1 MIAQILLAP
10 PRATA
15 LLALAGTLLL
25 GACASTPAGEPDDGV
40 VYQRAAIMDVAR
52 PQANGG
58 IYHASGDMRLFEDI
72 KARQVGDILT
82 IMLVESTSG
91 SKSSDTSLSKSSSV
105 AVSPPMFGDTL
116 RPNIALNMDSDNAFA
131 GESGSTQRN
140 SLSGNIAVTITEVL
154 PNGNLVVRGE
164 KWIEINQGKEY
175 IRLSGVV
182 RPRDVR
188 PNNTLYSTQVADARI
203 SYSGT
208 GATENVNV
216 VGWAARLVFSSLFP
230 F

>member
-1 MIAQILLAP
+1 MTILRFPFFRIAGCFLVAS
-10 PRATA
+10 A
-15 LLALAGTLLL
+15 LLL
-25 GACASTPAGEPDDGV
+25 GGCASTPTQEPDDGV

-58 IYHASGDMRLFEDI
+58 IYNASGDLRLFEDI

-91 SKSSDTSLSKSSSV
+91 SKSSDTSLSKSSSM

-154 PNGNLVVRGE
+154 PNGNLVVQGE

>member
-1 MIAQILLAP
+1 MPAQIPFLP
-10 PRATA
+10 HRAATF
-15 LLALAGTLLL
+15 LALAGALLL
-25 GACASTPAGEPDDGV
+25 GACASSRTPDPDEGV

-52 PQANGG
+52 PHANGG
-58 IYHASGDMRLFEDI
+58 IYNASGDIRLFEDI
-72 KARQVGDILT
+72 KARHVGDILT

-105 AVSPPMFGDTL
+105 AVSPPVFGDTL
-116 RPNIALNMDSDNAFA
+116 RQNIALNMDSDNAFA

-140 SLSGNIAVTITEVL
+140 SLSGSIAVTITEVL
-154 PNGNLVVRGE
+154 PNGNLVVQGE

-175 IRLSGVV
+175 IRLHGVV

-208 GATENVNV
+208 GATASTNV